1 MTSAFDEGEQIR
13 IDDIGMRGCHAVRI
27 LLVDLERA
35 VLQKLK
41 SRAEVPIGTM
51 KALMPSYFAPP
62 SYPGASPAFRGK
74 TLSECRHRSSM
85 AAIYTDTEA
94 SIWPNGSVRVGF
106 PASDE
111 GFRSGCVRR
120 SMGRTRE
127 EGEIAV

>member
-13 IDDIGMRGCHAVRI
+13 VDDIGMRGCHAVRI

-35 VLQKLK
+35 VLQKLARK
-41 SRAEVPIGTM
+41 QSRGPDRTI
-51 KALMPSYFAPP
+51 KALMPSYCAFAPP

-74 TLSECRHRSSM
+74 TLSICRHRSSL

-111 GFRSGCVRR
+111 GFRSR
-120 SMGRTRE
+120 
-127 EGEIAV
+127 

>member
-35 VLQKLK
+35 VLQKLAQK
-41 SRAEVPIGTM
+41 QSTDRYDEG
-51 KALMPSYFAPP
+51 LMPSYCAFAPP

-74 TLSECRHRSSM
+74 TLSICRHRSSM
-85 AAIYTDTEA
+85 AAIYTDTEV

-111 GFRSGCVRR
+111 GFRSR
-120 SMGRTRE
+120 
-127 EGEIAV
+127 